1 MNHSKTQFLSRV
13 VFIALM
19 TSIIYLL
26 VLIGAK
32 TFGFI
37 YSSLMDWIYRILVV
51 ASVILSCNL
60 ILSNKNR
67 LKIIHVFLYGTI
79 HICILTIGQSVVTY
93 AFQKWIYPEY
103 VSESKEIY
111 KKNRR
116 EQMLYSYKE
125 KIKKDKGKNLTQED
139 SLLVE
144 NGLQKHMLAASSF
157 FTARGAFFIQLIYTP
172 IWGFMSLLTVILAV
186 SIIQNKKP

>member
-13 VFIALM
+13 VFIALL
-19 TSIIYLL
+19 TPIIYLL
-26 VLIGAK
+26 ALIGAK
-32 TFGFI
+32 TLGFI
-37 YSSLMDWIYRILVV
+37 YSPLMDWIYRILVV
-51 ASVILSCNL
+51 ASVILTCNL
-60 ILSNKNR
+60 ILSNKNK
-67 LKIIHVFLYGTI
+67 LKIIHIFLYGTM

-93 AFQKWIYPEY
+93 AFQKWIYTEY
-103 VSESKEIY
+103 VIESKEIY

-116 EQMLYSYKE
+116 EQMLYTYHE
-125 KIKKDKGKNLTQED
+125 KVKKDKGRNMSQED

-144 NGLQKHMLAASSF
+144 KGLQKHMVAASSF